1 MEELMKEVCNIVDN
15 EYERSN
21 VKWGAYYN
29 SSHEAIGVISEE
41 LEEVIEALNNTKGGL
56 QKYWKAVRADDDACI
71 KGMALRVA
79 KQASYELVAE
89 AVQLAHTIQK
99 AAISEAYHIV
109 PNMSTNKE

>member
-15 EYERSN
+15 EYERSS
-21 VKWGAYYN
+21 VTWGPYYN

-41 LEEVIEALNNTKGGL
+41 LEEVIEALNNTKAGL
-56 QKYWKAVRADDDACI
+56 QKYWKAIRADDDVYL
-71 KGMALRVA
+71 KRMALTKA

-99 AAISEAYHIV
+99 ATISEAYHIV
-109 PNMSTNKE
+109 PNMSANKE

>member
-15 EYERSN
+15 EYERSSAE
-21 VKWGAYYN
+21 WGPYYN

-41 LEEVIEALNNTKGGL
+41 LEEVIEALNNTKAGL
-56 QKYWKAVRADDDACI
+56 QKYWKAIRADDAYL
-71 KGMALRVA
+71 KRMALMRA

-99 AAISEAYHIV
+99 AAISDAYHIV
-109 PNMSTNKE
+109 SNMSTNKE